1 MTPYI
6 INHYIMNLLKQA
18 KAHSNLGF
26 ATATSLV
33 LAIPQSIFYCNNLYG
48 ALIIIASYFL
58 ISYLCLNLKF
68 GNDNRWGLL
77 FVFCLPVYIID
88 MILLDATRL
97 SRMETYP
104 LVISQIYT
112 LPLFGILNGFICL
125 TGYNLMNHSYNGI
138 TRQNNEPLSILIM
151 RLISIT
157 VISGILISLIC
168 VSGDTESDSFNN
180 VMMWVQML
188 SIIII
193 PVAAY
198 WIYSLILSLK
208 RKSTPER
215 IIAGVQIADIIL
227 AGVVAFKY
235 L

>member
-1 MTPYI
+1 
-6 INHYIMNLLKQA
+6 MNLLKQA

-48 ALIIIASYFL
+48 ALIIIVSYFL

-88 MILLDATRL
+88 MMFLDATGL

-138 TRQNNEPLSILIM
+138 TRQNNDPLSILIM

-157 VISGILISLIC
+157 VISGILIS
-168 VSGDTESDSFNN
+168 
-180 VMMWVQML
+180 
-188 SIIII
+188 
-193 PVAAY
+193 
-198 WIYSLILSLK
+198 
-208 RKSTPER
+208 
-215 IIAGVQIADIIL
+215 
-227 AGVVAFKY
+227 
-235 L
+235 

>member
-1 MTPYI
+1 
-6 INHYIMNLLKQA
+6 MNLLKQA

-68 GNDNRWGLL
+68 GNNNRWGLL

-168 VSGDTESDSFNN
+168 VSGDTESDSFYN

>member
-1 MTPYI
+1 MPLYLKMI
-6 INHYIMNLLKQA
+6 FGVRNDEVRKQA

-33 LAIPQSIFYCNNLYG
+33 LAIPQSILYCDNLYG

-68 GNDNRWGLL
+68 SNDNRWGFL

-88 MILLDATRL
+88 MMLLDATGL

-125 TGYNLMNHSYNGI
+125 TGYNLMI
-138 TRQNNEPLSILIM
+138 THTTALRDKTMILY
-151 RLISIT
+151 R
-157 VISGILISLIC
+157 
-168 VSGDTESDSFNN
+168 
-180 VMMWVQML
+180 
-188 SIIII
+188 
-193 PVAAY
+193 Y
-198 WIYSLILSLK
+198 
-208 RKSTPER
+208 
-215 IIAGVQIADIIL
+215 
-227 AGVVAFKY
+227 
-235 L
+235 

>member
-1 MTPYI
+1 
-6 INHYIMNLLKQA
+6 MNLLKQA

-88 MILLDATRL
+88 MMLLDATGL

-138 TRQNNEPLSILIM
+138 TRQNNDPLSILIM

-168 VSGDTESDSFNN
+168 VSGDTESESDSFYN

-208 RKSTPER
+208 RKSAPER

-227 AGVVAFKY
+227 AGAVAFKY

>member
-1 MTPYI
+1 
-6 INHYIMNLLKQA
+6 MNLLKQA
-18 KAHSNLGF
+18 KAHSNLGLV
-26 ATATSLV
+26 TATTLA
-33 LAIPQSIFYCNNLYG
+33 LAIPQSILYCDNLYG
-48 ALIIIASYFL
+48 ALIIITSYFL

-68 GNDNRWGLL
+68 SNDNRWGLL

-88 MILLDATRL
+88 LMLLDATGL
-97 SRMETYP
+97 SGMETYP
-104 LVISQIYT
+104 LVISQIYA
-112 LPLFGILNGFICL
+112 LPMFGILNGFICL
-125 TGYNLMNHSYNGI
+125 TGYNLMNHLYNGI

-193 PVAAY
+193 PVSAY
-198 WIYSLILSLK
+198 WIYSLILSLN
-208 RKSTPER
+208 RKSILER
-215 IIAGVQIADIIL
+215 IIGGVQIADIIL
-227 AGVVAFKY
+227 AGTVAFKY